1 MALTYQLG
9 ISSADAITLYPEYD
23 FKITSNKINSE
34 MRTRSGRLYS
44 YTWGSYKQ
52 FRFSIEFIS
61 DANASIINSW
71 YDSDTELLFFVTSDA
86 ETEVNSVVLRGKSS
100 PITGFMKPYN
110 NYRKGAVIL
119 ETY

>member
-34 MRTRSGRLYS
+34 MRTRSGKMYS
-44 YTWGSYKQ
+44 YKWGEYKRFQ
-52 FRFSIEFIS
+52 FSLDFVS

-71 YDSDTELLFFVTSDA
+71 YISGTELLFFITSDTA
-86 ETEVNSVVLRGKSS
+86 TEVNSVVLMGKSS
-100 PITGFMKPYN
+100 PISGFMKPYN